1 MVICEGMVESVACHQ
16 GWVSLSIHSQERGK
30 LHSPLYF
37 VTHAR
42 DHLNVHGVSL
52 AGASTVPRFPVPI
65 TGGGLQNA
73 APGFLTRRLGIGGW
87 PRFLATAWPASTGL
101 QKVQGAMAEPT
112 VVLTSTTVPRE
123 DLGRRESLLTTSK
136 KVKKITG
143 IEREGWWRLTVTNT
157 PIPGTYHLRT
167 FIEEALLN
175 PVSITYNFKNEGRK
189 RIPLVLRNDPV
200 PTDLPQYSPPDFLEL
215 LKKQTASYSF
225 KDKPRADPSTLVE
238 KDKSLHLCPG
248 QYDTLPAPVP
258 KNSARS
264 FVFRSS
270 VQRFPPN
277 YFTPHE
283 GPGPGDYNLK
293 LPRSGSI
300 TSCFRSRVPRFL
312 PVGSSDAASTHG
324 LSVTG

>member
-1 MVICEGMVESVACHQ
+1 MVEA
-16 GWVSLSIHSQERGK
+16 HS
-30 LHSPLYF
+30 
-37 VTHAR
+37 
-42 DHLNVHGVSL
+42 D
-52 AGASTVPRFPVPI
+52 
-65 TGGGLQNA
+65 
-73 APGFLTRRLGIGGW
+73 
-87 PRFLATAWPASTGL
+87 
-101 QKVQGAMAEPT
+101 
-112 VVLTSTTVPRE
+112 
-123 DLGRRESLLTTSK
+123 
-136 KVKKITG
+136 
-143 IEREGWWRLTVTNT
+143 
-157 PIPGTYHLRT
+157 
-167 FIEEALLN
+167 
-175 PVSITYNFKNEGRK
+175 GRK

-312 PVGSSDAASTHG
+312 PVGSKTPGPGAYTCTRQFPRQSSTIAKMGREHSLFFNNTIG
-324 LSVTG
+324 F

>member
-1 MVICEGMVESVACHQ
+1 
-16 GWVSLSIHSQERGK
+16 
-30 LHSPLYF
+30 
-37 VTHAR
+37 
-42 DHLNVHGVSL
+42 
-52 AGASTVPRFPVPI
+52 
-65 TGGGLQNA
+65 
-73 APGFLTRRLGIGGW
+73 
-87 PRFLATAWPASTGL
+87 
-101 QKVQGAMAEPT
+101 MAEPT

-238 KDKSLHLCPG
+238 KDK
-248 QYDTLPAPVP
+248 
-258 KNSARS
+258 
-264 FVFRSS
+264 
-270 VQRFPPN
+270 
-277 YFTPHE
+277 HE

-312 PVGSSDAASTHG
+312 PVGSKTPGPGAYTCTRQFPRQSSTIAKMGREHSLFFNNTIG
-324 LSVTG
+324 F

>member
-1 MVICEGMVESVACHQ
+1 
-16 GWVSLSIHSQERGK
+16 
-30 LHSPLYF
+30 
-37 VTHAR
+37 
-42 DHLNVHGVSL
+42 
-52 AGASTVPRFPVPI
+52 
-65 TGGGLQNA
+65 
-73 APGFLTRRLGIGGW
+73 
-87 PRFLATAWPASTGL
+87 
-101 QKVQGAMAEPT
+101 MAEPT

-238 KDKSLHLCPG
+238 KDKELRISFFSSKIPTKLFHSCHMCA
-248 QYDTLPAPVP
+248 APVRLEMSWDHRALELRTVVNFHMVIELEP
-258 KNSARS
+258 
-264 FVFRSS
+264 RSS
-270 VQRFPPN
+270 EKAGAPNSWAIPPDPKMCSN
-277 YFTPHE
+277 
-283 GPGPGDYNLK
+283 
-293 LPRSGSI
+293 
-300 TSCFRSRVPRFL
+300 
-312 PVGSSDAASTHG
+312 
-324 LSVTG
+324 